1 MVLALLGS
9 HRFIHYLT
17 SSKMLW
23 WKTWVPNRN
32 SKEIW
37 LALSIH
43 IWHYLAKSCAETIWN
58 KWQVMCPQRLWD
70 RKDPGTFPQLCS
82 IDTLRSRNHQPS
94 AALVC
99 RQSFESQL
107 PGVCCTKSVSLYHWW
122 VRPLNPWPKV
132 DSFHAL
138 VDPSKSSLRC
148 KPNMRQQGPK
158 QQPWIDLP
166 RWWQPWLLAKAQ
178 LTVSQPKSFKMDL
191 HKIQM
196 QMDAVRVYAIPKG
209 CKRSQIAWQLIK
221 QNQSNSCWKNG
232 PANTPKSCALR
243 LKNGKQNGT
252 LEASSTLF

>member
-1 MVLALLGS
+1 MENMRTKPQLKGNMISIEYAYLALFCKILCWNNMKQV
-9 HRFIHYLT
+9 T
-17 SSKMLW
+17 SDVSS
-23 WKTWVPNRN
+23 TSVG
-32 SKEIW
+32 
-37 LALSIH
+37 
-43 IWHYLAKSCAETIWN
+43 
-58 KWQVMCPQRLWD
+58 PQRPWYL
-70 RKDPGTFPQLCS
+70 KQLCS

-99 RQSFESQL
+99 RPSFGSQL
-107 PGVCCTKSVSLYHWW
+107 PGVCCISLLWNAQGVSVTVSLMSAT
-122 VRPLNPWPKV
+122 RLPINPWPKV

-178 LTVSQPKSFKMDL
+178 LTVSQPKSFKKDL
-191 HKIQM
+191 HQIQM

-243 LKNGKQNGT
+243 LKNDKQNGT
-252 LEASSTLF
+252 SEASSALF